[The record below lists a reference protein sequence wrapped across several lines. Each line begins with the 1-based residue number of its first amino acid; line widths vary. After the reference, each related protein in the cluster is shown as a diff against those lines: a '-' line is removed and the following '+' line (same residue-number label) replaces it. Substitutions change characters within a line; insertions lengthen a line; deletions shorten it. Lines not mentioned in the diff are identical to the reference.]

1 MTAETIAAV
10 GMTPSQSSHVMPG
23 QYCPAKTA
31 GWFRR
36 SASSARPTKTDPPPT
51 IE

>member
-1 MTAETIAAV
+1 MAAETIAAV

-23 QYCPAKTA
+23 QYCPAKTP

-36 SASSARPTKTDPPPT
+36 AGTSARPSDTTSPDDQD
-51 IE
+51 